1 MVLEQGCVWQYRQLS
16 LVNLIRSPANYV
28 FLSSGHCSTPD
39 NTPTFSNHIQGRLFK
54 RSVEEYFSETENQ
67 EHEEE
72 EENNDPNLEEGE
84 KLVTSPTEDEKEG
97 VIEFT
102 SEENILSLNKRV
114 QLLENTVAKMAN
126 TLTTLEDA
134 FKSLQKQA
142 SAYPEKSC

>member
-1 MVLEQGCVWQYRQLS
+1 M
-16 LVNLIRSPANYV
+16 
-28 FLSSGHCSTPD
+28 
-39 NTPTFSNHIQGRLFK
+39 
-54 RSVEEYFSETENQ
+54 EEYFSETEEQ
-67 EHEEE
+67 EHAEE

-126 TLTTLEDA
+126 TLATLEDA
-134 FKSLQKQA
+134 FKSLKKQA

>member
-1 MVLEQGCVWQYRQLS
+1 M
-16 LVNLIRSPANYV
+16 
-28 FLSSGHCSTPD
+28 
-39 NTPTFSNHIQGRLFK
+39 
-54 RSVEEYFSETENQ
+54 EEYFSETENQ
-67 EHEEE
+67 GHEEE

-142 SAYPEKSC
+142 SVYPEKSC

>member
-1 MVLEQGCVWQYRQLS
+1 M
-16 LVNLIRSPANYV
+16 
-28 FLSSGHCSTPD
+28 
-39 NTPTFSNHIQGRLFK
+39 
-54 RSVEEYFSETENQ
+54 EEYFSETENQ

-142 SAYPEKSC
+142 SVYPEKSC

>member
-1 MVLEQGCVWQYRQLS
+1 M
-16 LVNLIRSPANYV
+16 
-28 FLSSGHCSTPD
+28 
-39 NTPTFSNHIQGRLFK
+39 
-54 RSVEEYFSETENQ
+54 EEYFSETEEQ
-67 EHEEE
+67 EHAEE

-114 QLLENTVAKMAN
+114 QLLGNTVAKMAN
-126 TLTTLEDA
+126 TLATLEDA
-134 FKSLQKQA
+134 FKSLKKQA